1 MWYRI
6 PEGNSTL
13 WTCLDGVWVSGDD
26 CIGEAL
32 NIMHLLHIYYCI
44 GGPKML
50 QAFINGQRAHPLD
63 LSLEAFIDNPT
74 NNSSLVNERMGFIVW
89 IDYKTFPEYKNQCI
103 PLLLLY
109 PESIVC
115 IQLRI

>member
-1 MWYRI
+1 M
-6 PEGNSTL
+6 
-13 WTCLDGVWVSGDD
+13 SGDD

-32 NIMHLLHIYYCI
+32 IIMYLPYIYYCI

-50 QAFINGQRAHPLD
+50 QAFTNGQRAHLLD
-63 LSLEAFIDNPT
+63 PSVEAFIDNPT
-74 NNSSLVNERMGFIVW
+74 NNSSQVNGRMGFIAW
-89 IDYKTFPEYKNQCI
+89 IESNKTFPVYKNQCI
-103 PLLLLY
+103 RLLLLY